1 MLLQHAVSL
10 TEPLE
15 NTNALNLTAQDIALL
30 FRDSLGWQ
38 ARLEKSEPVIVVG
51 PRGCGKTMLLR
62 FLSTESQARP
72 LRTES
77 KPEEVRHRIGA
88 HRHVGFLVSV
98 GQVRTPFL
106 RSSYKRLEKTDAA
119 RAEDFCREF
128 ISSYF
133 VLEVLRTVS
142 WLKAEGLAE
151 ISEDD
156 LGILYSASAELLT
169 EADDALSHRSRPGRL
184 EDLTEAIERRI
195 RHLSS
200 LRSPEGYVPTRL
212 SRDDVLESLGRA
224 LKASSWV
231 GARQV
236 WFLLDDYSVTMLPS
250 FVERSYNPVLFKLP
264 STFRLKLSSEGD
276 GPFLEDHL
284 GRKYKEGRELSKVNL
299 GEVYFSATEQ
309 EGRSFFEQILDARF
323 KEVGKGSLAELRH
336 LLGEHPDE
344 DGFGEYICRQARPG
358 DTRFHGFGLLCK
370 LCSGDV
376 SFIIELLHSLTQG
389 SWGQRN
395 KLTPLQQDE
404 IVKRFAQRQLADL
417 RRISDHGAVLYQFA
431 ERVGGLL
438 KQYLLSSRG
447 KKDADERLRIEIEG
461 AEDLVVEAQ
470 RTHDALLRHS
480 VLIDG
485 GVGKSRKGLPTRKLF
500 FRRLFAPC
508 FPFSPARKGTIAL
521 TVQQYERWLLDP
533 GRIPSQPDILEDGG
547 TLF

>member
-1 MLLQHAVSL
+1 
-10 TEPLE
+10 
-15 NTNALNLTAQDIALL
+15 
-30 FRDSLGWQ
+30 
-38 ARLEKSEPVIVVG
+38 
-51 PRGCGKTMLLR
+51 
-62 FLSTESQARP
+62 
-72 LRTES
+72 
-77 KPEEVRHRIGA
+77 
-88 HRHVGFLVSV
+88 
-98 GQVRTPFL
+98 
-106 RSSYKRLEKTDAA
+106 
-119 RAEDFCREF
+119 
-128 ISSYF
+128 
-133 VLEVLRTVS
+133 
-142 WLKAEGLAE
+142 
-151 ISEDD
+151 
-156 LGILYSASAELLT
+156 
-169 EADDALSHRSRPGRL
+169 
-184 EDLTEAIERRI
+184 
-195 RHLSS
+195 
-200 LRSPEGYVPTRL
+200 
-212 SRDDVLESLGRA
+212 
-224 LKASSWV
+224 
-231 GARQV
+231 
-236 WFLLDDYSVTMLPS
+236 
-250 FVERSYNPVLFKLP
+250 
-264 STFRLKLSSEGD
+264 
-276 GPFLEDHL
+276 
-284 GRKYKEGRELSKVNL
+284 
-299 GEVYFSATEQ
+299 
-309 EGRSFFEQILDARF
+309 
-323 KEVGKGSLAELRH
+323 LAELRH